1 MELMHF
7 VGYIAIAFALYVMA
21 CERVTKNRRIKAAAR
36 RTYVGGA
43 L

>member
-21 CERVTKNRRIKAAAR
+21 CERISANRRIKQAAKR
-36 RTYVGGA
+36 IYVGGA